1 MARPKAPVG
10 ELGAVQYTRLASGT
24 IRARAR
30 MRDDGGAVHQ
40 LRAVGSSEQAALAEL
55 RRKALALTTGGGSGL
70 SPLSTI
76 AEAGEAWLR
85 HLETRTKSGSL
96 AHSTFTSYETTLR
109 LILVP
114 RCGAI
119 PLEALTVGRCDRIIQ
134 TLLTEETLSK
144 ARRARAVLSLI
155 CGYAVRDDA
164 MPLNPVRDVQRLPL
178 PEKKTSAPTPE
189 QIAAIRDL
197 MRAWRED
204 HGYGPRPD
212 YRALIDGMDI
222 MLGSSAR
229 IGECLGLRRC
239 DVDMT
244 TAPPTLL
251 IDGTIVQTKAEGLH
265 RKNAPKRTRQRRRI
279 ALPAAAASAVR
290 RRLAFAGKGA
300 GAFLFPT
307 KTGRPMSVS
316 NYERLLRSFVDDNRE
331 ALIALGVEVGEYT
344 THLYRRTTAT
354 LVERA
359 AGLTLASRLLGHA
372 NEQITRASY
381 VVTAESVDPVTAD
394 ILDAVLGQWG

>member
-1 MARPKAPVG
+1 MARPKAAVG
-10 ELGAVQYTRLASGT
+10 ELGAVQYTRFANGA

-30 MRDDGGAVHQ
+30 MRDDGGTVHQ

-70 SPLSTI
+70 SPSSTI
-76 AEAGEAWLR
+76 AEAGDAWLR
-85 HLETRTKSGSL
+85 HLETRAESGSL
-96 AHSTFTSYETTLR
+96 AHSTYVSYETVLR
-109 LILVP
+109 LTLVP

-134 TLLTEETLSK
+134 ALLVDETLSK
-144 ARRARAVLSLI
+144 ARRARSVLSLI

-178 PEKKTSAPTPE
+178 PEKKTSALTPE

-197 MRAWRED
+197 MRAWRQD
-204 HGYGPRPD
+204 RGYGPRPD

-229 IGECLGLRRC
+229 VGECLGLRRC

-290 RRLAFAGKGA
+290 RRLALAGKGA
-300 GAFLFPT
+300 EAFLFPT

-331 ALIALGVEVGEYT
+331 ALVALGVEVDEYT

-381 VVTAESVDPVTAD
+381 VVTAESVDPLTAD
-394 ILDAVLGQWG
+394 ILDAVLGE